1 METLNYL
8 LKVNVAFALA
18 LIPYGLWM
26 RKETFFNLNRA
37 WLLGAAFVAF
47 VIPLLPSLTVPVIG
61 GVIELPVIAPSPS
74 AEVAGSGLSWSLLV
88 PVYFTVMAVFLLK
101 LLVDVLKVT
110 RAARSEQGTG
120 AWSFLGTIV
129 LPAGLTEEER
139 NAIHRHEQVHV
150 DQWHSLD
157 VILFRVLQA
166 ISWPAPTWTWTL
178 RELRAV
184 HEYAADAIAS
194 KRSPEYTTILLSQ
207 ALGLPMA
214 SLVHSFH
221 SSNLKTRTQMLKRS
235 PSSKTALVKYLLAAP
250 FVLSMAFVTSDGRS
264 ATPVRMERNAIN
276 EPEQQPE
283 FPGGMEALM
292 KYMGANLK
300 YPKAAAANGEEGTV
314 YVAYMVKADGSVSD
328 VAVARGVSAELDAEA
343 VRVVKAMPRWT
354 PGSKDGK
361 PANVKMTLPVKFQL
375 DSTK

>member
-1 METLNYL
+1 MEALNYL

-18 LIPYGLWM
+18 LIPYALWM

-37 WLLGAAFVAF
+37 WLLGAAFIAF

-61 GVIELPVIAPSPS
+61 GVFELPVIAPSPS
-74 AEVAGSGLSWSLLV
+74 AAATDSGWSWSLLV
-88 PVYFTVMAVFLLK
+88 PVYFTVMAGFLLK
-101 LLVDVLKVT
+101 LLVDVLKAMSVV
-110 RAARSEQGTG
+110 RSKQGTG

-129 LPAGLTEEER
+129 LPTGLAEEER
-139 NAIHRHEQVHV
+139 VAIHRHEQVHV

-166 ISWPAPTWTWTL
+166 ISWPAPTWTWAL
-178 RELRAV
+178 RQLRAV
-184 HEYAADAIAS
+184 HEYTADAIAS
-194 KRSPEYTTILLSQ
+194 KRSPEYTAILIYQ
-207 ALGLPMA
+207 ALGVPMV

-264 ATPVRMERNAIN
+264 ATPVRMERSATH

-300 YPKAAAANGEEGTV
+300 YPKAAVANGEEGTV

-328 VAVARGVSAELDAEA
+328 VTVARGVSPELDAEA

-361 PANVKMTLPVKFQL
+361 PANVKMNLPVKFQL